1 MAPGECRV
9 QDGYSGL
16 LQYMTAQKMELHL
29 LIRGVW
35 RRSLLAL
42 LLGAGGGSV
51 AAETA
56 PLAEDGYLGE
66 LPVVLSVTRL
76 AQSLA
81 DTPGA
86 VTVIDRDMIRRSGAR
101 RVSELLRFVPG
112 FIVSGWNGANPI
124 TQYHT
129 KLDESGSRLQVF
141 VDGRSVYSSL
151 FLGDTHRGL
160 DAVILEDIERIEVLR
175 GSNSAAYGAN
185 AFLGVINIITRN
197 SADTRGT
204 LISGNAGSGG
214 IGDYTVR
221 HGWGD
226 DTASYR
232 LIASQRSDDGYKQ
245 RQIMPV
251 TYSGTDD
258 GTQLRQATFRTD
270 MRLGGGDELQFQ
282 LGFGNHRADDGDGTL
297 GNAPRPTTNKA
308 AFALFKYARQ
318 VSAVEALNILVSFD
332 DERFDSV
339 QQESLGPF
347 GTVPIDTGGRSQRK
361 HVEVSNTRAWNEQVR
376 SVWGMAWRQESA
388 QSQPLFNTDY
398 VYQQTQ
404 LRLFGNLE
412 WRFAPKWLINAGG
425 LFEHNSKVGSG
436 FAPRLMLNFQP
447 HPEHTLRIG
456 ASKAM
461 RSPSLFELY
470 GNNAVYHPTTG
481 VMLYR
486 EVVATGKARPE
497 EVVASEIGYLGDFRR
512 FGLTVDARIY
522 DETIDGLLSQ
532 RRYAPSEPSPLGPG
546 MIETNDYVNKINA
559 RIKGAEYQVQWRPW
573 EGTRVLWSQARVK
586 SRSDEQTGFDI
597 SSPHTSYSLAWF
609 QDLSNGWEAA
619 LMYSYAGSMSW
630 RGKHERIPAYDVVN
644 ARLAR
649 RFRLGGNNYE
659 VAATVQAWDGDHYE
673 FVLPSDKYPL
683 VPVVQRRAFVTVRME
698 F

>member
-1 MAPGECRV
+1 
-9 QDGYSGL
+9 
-16 LQYMTAQKMELHL
+16 MTGQKMELHL
-29 LIRGVW
+29 LKQGVW
-35 RRSLLAL
+35 RRRLLAL
-42 LLGAGGGSV
+42 VLGAGAGSV

-101 RVSELLRFVPG
+101 QVSELLRFVPG

-129 KLDESGSRLQVF
+129 KLDEYGSRLQVF

-160 DAVILEDIERIEVLR
+160 GAVVLEDIERIEVLR

-214 IGDYTVR
+214 IGDYTMR
-221 HGWGD
+221 YGWGD
-226 DTASYR
+226 DSASYR
-232 LIASQRSDDGYKQ
+232 LTASQRSDDGYKQ
-245 RQIMPV
+245 KRVLPLA
-251 TYSGTDD
+251 YSGVDD
-258 GTQLRQATFRTD
+258 GTQLRQVTFRSD

-282 LGFGNHRADDGDGTL
+282 LGVGNHRADDGDGTV
-297 GNAPRPTTNKA
+297 GNAPRPTTNKT
-308 AFALFKYARQ
+308 AFALLKYAHQ
-318 VSAVEALNILVSFD
+318 VSAVESVNVLASFD
-332 DERFDSV
+332 DEDFASV
-339 QQESLGPF
+339 QREMASGIV
-347 GTVPIDTGGRSQRK
+347 VPVDTGGRSQRK
-361 HVEVSNTRAWNEQVR
+361 YVEFSNTRAWNEQTR
-376 SVWGMAWRQESA
+376 TVWGMAWRQESA
-388 QSQPLFNTDY
+388 QSTPLFNSGA
-398 VYQQTQ
+398 VFQQTQ
-404 LRLFGNLE
+404 IRLFGNVE
-412 WRFAPKWLINAGG
+412 WRLAPQWLLNAGG
-425 LFEHNSKVGSG
+425 LIEENSKIGSS
-436 FAPRLMLNFQP
+436 FAPRLMLNYQP

-456 ASKAM
+456 SSKAT
-461 RSPSLFELY
+461 RAPSLFELY
-470 GNNAVYHPTTG
+470 GNNPVYYQG
-481 VMLYR
+481 VMLFR

-497 EVVASEIGYLGDFRR
+497 EVVTNEIGYLGDMRR
-512 FGLTVDARIY
+512 YGLTVDARIY
-522 DETIDGLLSQ
+522 DESIDGLLSQ
-532 RRYAPSEPSPLGPG
+532 NRYAPAAPSPLGPD
-546 MIETNDYVNKINA
+546 MIETNDYVNKTNA
-559 RIKGAEYQVQWRPW
+559 RLKGAEYQVQWRPL
-573 EGTRVLWSQARVK
+573 EGTRLLWSQARVK
-586 SRSDEQTGFDI
+586 SRSVEQDGFDI
-597 SSPHTSYSLAWF
+597 SSPHTNYSLAWF
-609 QDLSNGWEAA
+609 QDLSNGWEMA
-619 LMYSYAGSMSW
+619 LMYSYMGSMSW
-630 RGKHERIPAYDVVN
+630 RGEHERIPAYDVVN

-673 FVLPSDKYPL
+673 FVQPSAKYPL
-683 VPVVQRRAFVTVRME
+683 VPVVQRRAFMTVRVE